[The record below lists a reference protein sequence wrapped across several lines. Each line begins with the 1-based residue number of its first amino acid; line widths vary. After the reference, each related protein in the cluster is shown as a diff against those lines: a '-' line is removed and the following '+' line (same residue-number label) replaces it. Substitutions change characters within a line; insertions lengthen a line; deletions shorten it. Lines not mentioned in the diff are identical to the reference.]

1 MININNAVQFQ
12 HLIWDHIMK
21 SASVVVDATCGNGH
35 DLLYLAQRA
44 KAECHLYGIDIQEQA
59 IGASRQLLASK
70 TLQSDVTI
78 TFLHNSHDIALHE
91 AIKENCIDL
100 IIFNLWYLPGGDHR
114 IITRPKHTIEAL
126 KNAFPKLAKD
136 GVITIV
142 AYPGTP
148 EGMNEREELQFFL
161 SELEQNKFNVCH
173 WHPLNQVNNPPE
185 LFIIQKR

>member
-1 MININNAVQFQ
+1 MDKVLAFSKKILKEVIDKNSI
-12 HLIWDHIMK
+12 
-21 SASVVVDATCGNGH
+21 VVDATCGNGH

-91 AIKENCIDL
+91 AIKENSIDL
-100 IIFNLWYLPGGDHR
+100 IIFNLGYLPGGDHR

-126 KNAFPKLAKD
+126 KNAFSKLAKD
-136 GVITIV
+136 GAITIV

-148 EGMNEREELQFFL
+148 EGMNEKEELQFFL
-161 SELEQNKFNVCH
+161 SELEQNKFNACH